1 METHY
6 SDELS
11 LRDVFAVLK
20 RRRGLIIA
28 LPIALALVT
37 LAVTLLLPKSYS
49 SRAIYNF
56 SVATGL
62 PNAAGLAQAYTDQ
75 LSTAVAAADLG
86 VELPAQV
93 FQSKFDEKKG
103 LWTLTAKGES
113 PLEAQRLAQRL
124 ASNLASYLAKLRID
138 IATQTQTAAL
148 SVTRVAL
155 RDAKEQLQRLEPLLK
170 SSSQVVENSPVVAAA
185 LEGQQGV
192 GAQAARSSNVT
203 AVSLAL
209 QINSFRLNVATL
221 ESRLVAIQKLLG
233 SPDELKSSIGEQISL
248 QVIAPPGQP
257 LEADFPRPV
266 LFTALA
272 AVLGLLIALIA
283 AFVLE
288 ALREP
293 RFQSNLHGVLVSAD

>member
-1 METHY
+1 METN
-6 SDELS
+6 STDELS
-11 LRDVFAVLK
+11 LRDVAAVLK
-20 RRRGLIIA
+20 RYRGLIVT
-28 LPIALALVT
+28 LPIAVALLT
-37 LAVTLLLPKSYS
+37 LVITLLLPKSYS

-62 PNAAGLAQAYTDQ
+62 PNAVGLAQAYTDQ
-75 LSTAVAAADLG
+75 LNTAAVAANLG
-86 VELPAQV
+86 VEQPTDV

-103 LWTLTAKGES
+103 LWTLTAKGGS

-124 ASNLASYLAKLRID
+124 TGHLKTYLDKLRFD
-138 IATQTQTAAL
+138 IATQMQSSAL
-148 SVTRVAL
+148 SVTRVSL

-221 ESRLVAIQKLLG
+221 ESKLVAIQKLLG
-233 SPDELKSSIGEQISL
+233 SSEELKNSIGEQISL

-257 LEADFPRPV
+257 LEADFPRPM

-283 AFVLE
+283 AFILE

-293 RFQSNLHGVLVSAD
+293 RSQFNAQSVLVSAD

>member
-1 METHY
+1 METH
-6 SDELS
+6 SQSELS

-20 RRRGLIIA
+20 RYRRLIFA
-28 LPIALALVT
+28 LPIAVALLT
-37 LAVTLLLPKSYS
+37 LMVTLLLPKSYS
-49 SRAIYNF
+49 SRVIYNF
-56 SVATGL
+56 SVASGL
-62 PNAAGLAQAYTDQ
+62 PNAAGLAQAYSDQ
-75 LSTAVAAADLG
+75 LSTAVAASNLG
-86 VELPAQV
+86 VDLPAQV

-113 PLEAQRLAQRL
+113 SLEAQRLAKRL
-124 ASNLASYLAKLRID
+124 MTNLKSYLDQLRLD
-138 IATQTQTAAL
+138 IATQTQTSVI

-170 SSSQVVENSPVVAAA
+170 SSSQVVESSPVVAAA
-185 LEGQQGV
+185 LEGQQGI

-221 ESRLVAIQKLLG
+221 ESRLVAVQKLLG
-233 SPDELKSSIGEQISL
+233 SPIDLKNSVGEAILL
-248 QVIAPPGQP
+248 QLIAPPGQP

-266 LFTALA
+266 LYTALA
-272 AVLGLLIALIA
+272 VVLGLLIALIA
-283 AFVLE
+283 AFILE

-293 RFQSNLHGVLVSAD
+293 RFQSESRGILVSAD